1 MKEDLL
7 EKNLDT
13 LQKFGTSF
21 QTKAISCLLNSREFL
36 EQTYDIVVPHY
47 FDSESNKWIVDKV
60 LWYFGQYK
68 SAPTMDVFKQ
78 EVDKLRV
85 DDVLRVSVVEQL
97 KNVYKNTQAA
107 DLAYVQNEFLTF
119 CKNQAIKNAVL
130 RSADMLERGKYDE
143 IKSLVD
149 RAMRSGQ
156 ERNIGHNW
164 TEDLE
169 TRISKLARD
178 TIATPWPCINQLI
191 DGGLGPG
198 ELGCII
204 APSGIGKSW
213 ILCALGTEALK
224 RGKRVVHYTFE
235 LSENYV
241 GLRYD
246 TIITGIE
253 PAEIKNN
260 VDRVKREID
269 KIDGELIIKY
279 FPTRSASVN
288 HLYAHINRMTQLGY
302 PPDLVIVDYADLMR
316 STEKSN
322 ARHEELGFIYE
333 ELRGMLGELKI
344 PGWTASQSQRSAL
357 QDDVV
362 EADKIAGAYSKIFV
376 CDVIMS
382 ASRKLADKV
391 SDTARI
397 HMIKNRFGADGMTFP
412 ATMDLSHGQI
422 KIFDENSVDGIKV
435 KGQMASGAGT
445 VKAMLQKKLMDVGKT
460 QPVNISKIQKAIDD
474 EDYDSVDLG

>member
-21 QTKAISCLLNSREFL
+21 QTKALSCLLNSREFL

-47 FDSESNKWIVDKV
+47 FDSDANKWIAEKV
-60 LWYFGQYK
+60 LWYFGEYK
-68 SAPTMDVFKQ
+68 SSPTMDVFKQ
-78 EVDKLRV
+78 EIDKLP
-85 DDVLRVSVVEQL
+85 DDDRTRVLRVSIIEQL
-97 KNVYKNTQAA
+97 KNVYKNIKAS
-107 DLAYVQNEFLTF
+107 DLEYVQTEFLTF

-130 RSADMLERGKYDE
+130 RSADMLEKGKYDE
-143 IKSLVD
+143 IKVLVD

-164 TEDLE
+164 IQDLDV
-169 TRISKLARD
+169 RVSKLSRK
-178 TIATPWPCINQLI
+178 TIPTPWSCINNLI

-198 ELGCII
+198 ELGCFI

-213 ILCALGTEALK
+213 LLRALGTQGLK
-224 RGKRVVHYTFE
+224 EGKRVVDYTFE

-260 VDRVKREID
+260 VSKVQKEIE
-269 KIDGELIIKY
+269 KINGELIIKY

-288 HLYAHINRMTQLGY
+288 HLYAHINRMTQLGF
-302 PPDLVIVDYADLMR
+302 PPDMVIVDYADLMR

-333 ELRGMLGELKI
+333 ELRGMLGELQI

-382 ASRKLADKV
+382 ASRKMADKV
-391 SDTARI
+391 SKTARV
-397 HMIKNRFGADGMTFP
+397 HMIKNRFGDDGMTFP
-412 ATMDLSHGQI
+412 AIMDLSRGQI
-422 KIFDENSVDGIKV
+422 EIYDENSVEGIKV
-435 KGQMASGAGT
+435 KNQMASGAGT
-445 VKAMLQKKLMDVGKT
+445 IKNMMQRKLMDVGKV
-460 QPVNISKIQKAIDD
+460 QRAID
-474 EDYDSVDLG
+474 EENYDSIQLD

>member
-7 EKNLDT
+7 EENLDT

-47 FDSESNKWIVDKV
+47 FDSDSNKWIVDKI

-68 SAPTMDVFKQ
+68 TAPTMDVFKQ
-78 EVDKLRV
+78 EVDKLNPT
-85 DDVLRVSVVEQL
+85 DVLRVSVIEQL
-97 KNVYKNTQAA
+97 KSVYKNTQAT
-107 DLAYVQNEFLTF
+107 DLAYVQTEFLTF

-130 RSADMLERGKYDE
+130 RSAVMLEKGKYDE

-164 TEDLE
+164 AEEFD
-169 TRISKLARD
+169 TRISKIARD
-178 TIATPWPCINQLI
+178 TVETPWSCINELI

-213 ILCALGTEALK
+213 LLCALGVAALK
-224 RGKRVVHYTFE
+224 KGKRVVHYTFE

-260 VDRVKREID
+260 RDKVMKAID
-269 KIDGELIIKY
+269 NIDGELIIKY

-302 PPDLVIVDYADLMR
+302 PPDLVIIDYADLMR

-333 ELRGMLGELKI
+333 EIRGMLGELKV

-391 SDTARI
+391 SNTARI

-412 ATMDLSHGQI
+412 ATMDLTHGQI
-422 KIFDENSVDGIKV
+422 EIFNENSVDGIKV
-435 KGQMASGAGT
+435 KNQMASGTGI
-445 VKAMLQKKLMDVGKT
+445 VKQMLQKKLLDVGKV
-460 QPVNISKIQKAIDD
+460 QRAIDE

>member
-47 FDSESNKWIVDKV
+47 FDSESNKWIVEKI

-68 SAPTMDVFKQ
+68 TAPTMDVFKQ
-78 EVDKLRV
+78 EVDKLNPT
-85 DDVLRVSVVEQL
+85 DVMRVSVIEQL
-97 KNVYKNTQAA
+97 KSVYKNTQAT

-130 RSADMLERGKYDE
+130 RSAEMLERGKYDE

-164 TEDLE
+164 AEELE
-169 TRISKLARD
+169 LRISKVARD
-178 TIATPWPCINQLI
+178 TVDTPWACINELI

-213 ILCALGTEALK
+213 LLCALGVAALK
-224 RGKRVVHYTFE
+224 KGKRVVHYTFE

-260 VDRVKREID
+260 RDKVKKAID
-269 KIDGELIIKY
+269 AIDGELIIKY

-302 PPDLVIVDYADLMR
+302 PPDLVIIDYADLMR

-333 ELRGMLGELKI
+333 EIRGMLGELKV

-391 SDTARI
+391 SNTARI

-412 ATMDLSHGQI
+412 ATMDLTHGQI
-422 KIFDENSVDGIKV
+422 EIFNENSVDGIKV
-435 KGQMASGAGT
+435 KNQMAGGVGT
-445 VKAMLQKKLMDVGKT
+445 VKAMMQKKLLDVGKV
-460 QPVNISKIQKAIDD
+460 QRAIDE